1 MNNLK
6 KKKTKEDYLLEVVE
20 NLEKYLNC
28 LKLTIEKKG
37 NQIFQFNKIL
47 KAINIEYRKLFNENK
62 SLIDENKK
70 IKQNHEH
77 QITLAT
83 ITTKSTNESK
93 ILQK

>member
-47 KAINIEYRKLFNENK
+47 KAISIGYRKLFNENK

-70 IKQNHEH
+70 IKQNHQH

-93 ILQK
+93 IL

>member
-37 NQIFQFNKIL
+37 NQIFQLTK
-47 KAINIEYRKLFNENK
+47 YQ
-62 SLIDENKK
+62 
-70 IKQNHEH
+70 KQ
-77 QITLAT
+77 
-83 ITTKSTNESK
+83 
-93 ILQK
+93 

>member
-1 MNNLK
+1 MKDLK

-93 ILQK
+93 IL